1 MNRIDQLQ
9 PGRTQ
14 PETPTKPGVRP
25 EGAPSFQQCLDQA
38 SQAGPPEAP
47 VAGLVPSTSGQ
58 VPTAAAVGS
67 LASVAATTALGPEE
81 TEGLL
86 RAERTLDLLEAYQND
101 LADQKKSLKQIF
113 GVVKAMEGEL
123 GELMQAMQRL
133 GPDSKLH
140 GLLGEIAV
148 QAMVESIKFNRG
160 DYNPRSPETGEED
173 EV

>member
-14 PETPTKPGVRP
+14 PETPAKPGVRP

-38 SQAGPPEAP
+38 NQVGSPDGPRAGQAPLAP
-47 VAGLVPSTSGQ
+47 AQAPA
-58 VPTAAAVGS
+58 AAAVGS
-67 LASVAATTALGPEE
+67 LASVAHGTTLGPEE

-86 RAERTLDLLEAYQND
+86 RAERTLDLLEAYQKD
-101 LADQKKSLKQIF
+101 LADGKKSLKDIF
-113 GVVKAMEGEL
+113 GVVKALEGEL
-123 GELMQAMQRL
+123 GELMQAMDRL
-133 GPDSKLH
+133 DPDSKLH
-140 GLLGEIAV
+140 GLLGEIAT

-160 DYNPRSPETGEED
+160 DYNPSAAETGEEA